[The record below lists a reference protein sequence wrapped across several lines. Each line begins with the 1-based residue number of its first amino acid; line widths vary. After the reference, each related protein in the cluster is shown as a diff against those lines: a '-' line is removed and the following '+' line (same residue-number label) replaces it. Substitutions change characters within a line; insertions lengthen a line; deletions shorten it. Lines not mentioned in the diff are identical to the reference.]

1 MKGFNMKKNNIKKI
15 IFGSLL
21 SISICLGSAVSFAQ
35 TKEDYLD
42 KFVGNIYGIIFN
54 READEEGKN
63 YWINQVLDENIGVLD
78 LLNQILDQPEF
89 EELNISN
96 EEFINKN
103 YELLLN
109 READQEGFEYWSG
122 ILGDNTSKN
131 ERLSLINEMAHSEEF
146 MGEINNLGIL
156 FKKYKQEPTVEPEK
170 RSDLDEFISDAYT
183 YLLGRDYDYEGFN
196 YWKNQLTSQSK
207 GAIDLINE
215 FIKLDEFKSR
225 NLSDR
230 QFISEIYQVL
240 FNREADSDGLNY
252 WISLY
257 QKDKTSQRMV
267 NIVLNIA
274 DNTEF
279 LDRIKGMNIIFKKID
294 LNLFYSELLTKQNKI
309 RAINSSQLS
318 EIKQGM
324 TFFDI
329 IVKLGRTRN
338 VSNVEGVNVAKYIV
352 DGSKEFY
359 FIFSDPSAIYKFNP
373 MDILN
378 SQN

>member
-1 MKGFNMKKNNIKKI
+1 MKKNNIKKI

-21 SISICLGSAVSFAQ
+21 SISICLVSAVSFAQ

-240 FNREADSDGLNY
+240 FNREADSDGVNY

>member
-1 MKGFNMKKNNIKKI
+1 MKKNNIKKI

-230 QFISEIYQVL
+230 QFISEVYQVL

>member
-1 MKGFNMKKNNIKKI
+1 MKKNNIKKI
-15 IFGSLL
+15 IFSSLL
-21 SISICLGSAVSFAQ
+21 SISICLGSTISFAQ

-42 KFVGNIYGIIFN
+42 KFVGNIYGVIFN

-63 YWINQVLDENIGVLD
+63 YWVNQVLNENIGVLD

-96 EEFINKN
+96 EEFINRN

-109 READQEGFEYWSG
+109 READQEGFDYWSS
-122 ILGDNTSKN
+122 ILGDNTSKDK
-131 ERLSLINEMAHSEEF
+131 RLSLINEMAHSEEF

-196 YWKNQLTSQSK
+196 YWKGQLTSQNK

-225 NLSDR
+225 NLSDK

-252 WISLY
+252 WTSLY
-257 QKDKTSQRMV
+257 QKDKSSQRTV

-274 DNTEF
+274 DNAEF

-294 LNLFYSELLTKQNKI
+294 LNLFYSELLTKQNKV
-309 RAINSSQLS
+309 RAITSSQLS
-318 EIKQGM
+318 EISKGM

-329 IVKLGRTRN
+329 IIQLGRTRN
-338 VSNVEGVNVAKYIV
+338 VSNVDGVNVAKYIV

-359 FIFSDPSAIYKFNP
+359 FIFSDPSATYKFNP

>member
-1 MKGFNMKKNNIKKI
+1 MKKNNIKKI

-109 READQEGFEYWSG
+109 READQEGFEYWYG

>member
-1 MKGFNMKKNNIKKI
+1 MKKNNIKKI

-309 RAINSSQLS
+309 RAINSSQ
-318 EIKQGM
+318 GM

>member
-1 MKGFNMKKNNIKKI
+1 MKKNNIKKI

-359 FIFSDPSAIYKFNP
+359 FIFSDP
-373 MDILN
+373 
-378 SQN
+378 

>member
-1 MKGFNMKKNNIKKI
+1 MKKNNIKKI
-15 IFGSLL
+15 IFASLL

>member
-1 MKGFNMKKNNIKKI
+1 MKKNNIKKI
-15 IFGSLL
+15 IFSSLL
-21 SISICLGSAVSFAQ
+21 SISICLGSTVSFAQ

-42 KFVGNIYGIIFN
+42 KFVGNIYGVIFN

-63 YWINQVLDENIGVLD
+63 YWVNQVLNENIGVLD

-96 EEFINKN
+96 EEFINRN

-109 READQEGFEYWSG
+109 READQEGFDYWSS
-122 ILGDNTSKN
+122 ILGDNTSKDK
-131 ERLSLINEMAHSEEF
+131 RLSLINEMAHSEEF

-156 FKKYKQEPTVEPEK
+156 FKKYKQEQTVEPEK

-196 YWKNQLTSQSK
+196 YWKGQLTSQNK

-225 NLSDR
+225 NLSDK

-252 WISLY
+252 WTSLY
-257 QKDKTSQRMV
+257 QKDKSSQRTV

-274 DNTEF
+274 DNAEF

-294 LNLFYSELLTKQNKI
+294 LNLFYSELLTKQNKV
-309 RAINSSQLS
+309 RAITSSQLS
-318 EIKQGM
+318 EISKGM

-329 IVKLGRTRN
+329 IIQLGRTRN
-338 VSNVEGVNVAKYIV
+338 VSNVDGVNVAKYIV

-359 FIFSDPSAIYKFNP
+359 FIFSDPSATYKFNP

>member
-1 MKGFNMKKNNIKKI
+1 MKKNNIKKI

-21 SISICLGSAVSFAQ
+21 SISICLVSAVSFAQ

-359 FIFSDPSAIYKFNP
+359 FIFSNPSAIYKFNP

>member
-1 MKGFNMKKNNIKKI
+1 MKKNNIKKI

-359 FIFSDPSAIYKFNP
+359 FIFSYPSAIYKFNP

>member
-1 MKGFNMKKNNIKKI
+1 MN
-15 IFGSLL
+15 
-21 SISICLGSAVSFAQ
+21 
-35 TKEDYLD
+35 
-42 KFVGNIYGIIFN
+42 
-54 READEEGKN
+54 
-63 YWINQVLDENIGVLD
+63 
-78 LLNQILDQPEF
+78 
-89 EELNISN
+89 
-96 EEFINKN
+96 
-103 YELLLN
+103 
-109 READQEGFEYWSG
+109 
-122 ILGDNTSKN
+122 
-131 ERLSLINEMAHSEEF
+131 
-146 MGEINNLGIL
+146 
-156 FKKYKQEPTVEPEK
+156 
-170 RSDLDEFISDAYT
+170 
-183 YLLGRDYDYEGFN
+183 
-196 YWKNQLTSQSK
+196 
-207 GAIDLINE
+207 LINE

>member
-1 MKGFNMKKNNIKKI
+1 MKKNNIKKI

>member
-1 MKGFNMKKNNIKKI
+1 MKKNNIKKI

-21 SISICLGSAVSFAQ
+21 SISICLVSAVSFAQ

-240 FNREADSDGLNY
+240 FNREADSDGVNY

-359 FIFSDPSAIYKFNP
+359 FIFSNPSAIYKFNP

>member
-1 MKGFNMKKNNIKKI
+1 MKKNNIKKI
-15 IFGSLL
+15 IFSSLL
-21 SISICLGSAVSFAQ
+21 SISICLGSTISFAQ

-42 KFVGNIYGIIFN
+42 KFVGNIYGVIFN

-63 YWINQVLDENIGVLD
+63 YWVNQVLNENIGVLD

-96 EEFINKN
+96 EEFINRN

-109 READQEGFEYWSG
+109 READQEGFDYWSS
-122 ILGDNTSKN
+122 ILGDNTSKDK
-131 ERLSLINEMAHSEEF
+131 RLSLINEMAHSEEF

-156 FKKYKQEPTVEPEK
+156 FKKYKQEQTVEPEK

-196 YWKNQLTSQSK
+196 YWKGQLTSQNK

-225 NLSDR
+225 NLSDK

-252 WISLY
+252 WTSLY
-257 QKDKTSQRMV
+257 QKDKSSQRTV

-274 DNTEF
+274 DNAEF

-294 LNLFYSELLTKQNKI
+294 LNLFYSELLTKQNKV
-309 RAINSSQLS
+309 RAITSSQLS
-318 EIKQGM
+318 EISKGM

-329 IVKLGRTRN
+329 IIQLGRTRN
-338 VSNVEGVNVAKYIV
+338 VSNVDGVNVAKYIV

-359 FIFSDPSAIYKFNP
+359 FIFSDPSATYKFNP

>member
-1 MKGFNMKKNNIKKI
+1 MKKNNIKKI

-131 ERLSLINEMAHSEEF
+131 ERLGLINEMAHSEEF

>member
-1 MKGFNMKKNNIKKI
+1 MKKNNIKKI

-359 FIFSDPSAIYKFNP
+359 FIFSNPSAIYKFNP